1 MNLERRKTMAKKS
14 WLKIISRL
22 KKIDDEVGPIYPE
35 GSTPIA
41 GYAAG
46 GPYHCE
52 DCSFLKGQ
60 KAGDIFKAEDGS
72 GRCNHPAMIS
82 DPKTKKD
89 KNLTVVDI
97 EHGCCAFNDQQ
108 KEEKESKEN

>member
-1 MNLERRKTMAKKS
+1 MPKKS
-14 WLKIISRL
+14 WLKIIGRM
-22 KKIDDEVGPIYPE
+22 KKLIEEVGSIYPT

-60 KAGDIFKAEDGS
+60 PAGDIFKDDEGM
-72 GRCNHPAMIS
+72 GRCNHPMMIA

-89 KNLTVVDI
+89 KNLTVVNI
-97 EHGCCAFNDQQ
+97 EKGCCSFNDQQ
-108 KEEKESKEN
+108 KD

>member
-1 MNLERRKTMAKKS
+1 MAEKKS
-14 WLKIISRL
+14 WLKIIGKL
-22 KKIDDEVGPIYPE
+22 KKLVADVGNIYPE

-41 GYAAG
+41 GYG
-46 GPYHCE
+46 EDGPYHCE

-60 KAGDIFKAEDGS
+60 KAGDIFKAEDGT
-72 GRCNHPAMIS
+72 GRCNHPAMIA

-89 KNLTVVDI
+89 KSLVIVDI

-108 KEEKESKEN
+108 KSEEKES